1 MADKYC
7 LIPHCPNIAKPGS
20 SFCEEHQPPHK
31 IANPFY
37 LSKRWR
43 RFRAWYLGTHPLC
56 VKCEAEGRAT
66 LAVIL
71 DHVVELSDGGA
82 ELDVDNVQGLCA
94 ACHNRKTAEMRKN
107 RRKCAIV
114 KPAGSAKDSYFGGPN
129 G

>member
-7 LIPHCPNIAKPGS
+7 QIPHCPNIARTGS
-20 SFCEEHQPPHK
+20 SFCEEHQAPHK
-31 IANPFY
+31 VPDAFY

-43 RFRAWYLGTHPLC
+43 RFRAWYLTAHPLC
-56 VKCEAEGRAT
+56 AMCEKEGRAT

-71 DHVVELSDGGA
+71 DHIVELSDGGA
-82 ELDVDNVQGLCA
+82 ELDPGNVQGLCA

-114 KPAGSAKDSYFGGPN
+114 KPAGSPKNSYFRGFN